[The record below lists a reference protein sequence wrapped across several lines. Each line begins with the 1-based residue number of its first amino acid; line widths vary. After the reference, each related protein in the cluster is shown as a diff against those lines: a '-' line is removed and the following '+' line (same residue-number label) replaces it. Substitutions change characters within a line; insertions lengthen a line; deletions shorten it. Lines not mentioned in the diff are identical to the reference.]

1 MLQPERRAQGTIGD
15 GNFLAGTRIALA
27 PTEDAT
33 AAEPGAAETPAG
45 AAEAAVEELVATAA
59 VLTLGGAVA
68 ARPVRRV
75 VQRRLDHGLH
85 PERALVTPVRVRAGA
100 LAPEVPR
107 RDLLLPPEALLLF
120 RDLPGRDRAPAEPG
134 QPPVLVPVGALVN
147 GTTIVQ
153 APPAAALNWC
163 ALELD
168 AHDVV
173 LAENLPVAT
182 LRPESAEAPG
192 RRARPCARLLLPGA
206 ELVALRARLAR
217 EAAAGPMLLPEAV
230 PAAAEPEITDDET
243 QALRLFV
250 GGAEI
255 PPEVEPEGGD
265 YLFALPEDT
274 GAVRLVSPRRASPAP
289 RDKRRLGVAVMR
301 LTLDGEELSLDG
313 PELGRGF
320 HPAEGNET
328 MRWRWTDGRAW
339 LVLPHSAATRQLA
352 VKISDWHTQ
361 LKR

>member
-1 MLQPERRAQGTIGD
+1 MAQPERRVRITIGD
-15 GNFLAGTRIALA
+15 GSFVAGTRIARA
-27 PTEDAT
+27 PADD
-33 AAEPGAAETPAG
+33 AETG
-45 AAEAAVEELVATAA
+45 IETAVEELAPDDA
-59 VLTLGGAVA
+59 VLTLGGGEDAVAA

-75 VQRRLDHGLH
+75 VQRRVDPGKQ
-85 PERALVTPVRVRAGA
+85 PERALATPVRVRAGA
-100 LAPEVPR
+100 VAPEVPR

-120 RDLPGRDRAPAEPG
+120 RDPAL
-134 QPPVLVPVGALVN
+134 LVPVGALVN
-147 GTTIVQ
+147 GITIVH

-182 LRPESAEAPG
+182 VRPESDETPG
-192 RRARPCARLLLPGA
+192 RRASPCARLLLPGA
-206 ELVALRARLAR
+206 ELLALRARLAGATASGPLA
-217 EAAAGPMLLPEAV
+217 EAA
-230 PAAAEPEITDDET
+230 PATEPGIVDDET
-243 QALRLFV
+243 QPLRLFN
-250 GGAEI
+250 
-255 PPEVEPEGGD
+255 EGGEIAPD
-265 YLFALPEDT
+265 AEPTEGEYRFLLPDGT
-274 GAVRLVSPRRASPAP
+274 GAVRLISPGRASPAP
-289 RDKRRLGVAVMR
+289 RDTRRLGVAVMR
-301 LTLDGEELSLDG
+301 LALDGTELDMEG

-339 LVLPHSAATRQLA
+339 LVLPHSTAERRLE